1 MAYES
6 FGVAG
11 FDTLH
16 NQVVSMGGYYRN
28 LDTTHAV
35 GLSVMEHQVEV
46 SATLEPPTV
55 TETHTT
61 FTVGHSGP
69 REQRSVKTMSV
80 EPDGNGLHVAV
91 KLQSWDERPVGAGY
105 AADDVPAPVEIRGLK
120 RAQAI
125 DRVKGGVAALLAREE
140 EISDAGRR

>member
-11 FDTLH
+11 FDTLY

-69 REQRSVKTMSV
+69 HEQRSVKTMSV

-91 KLQSWDERPVGAGY
+91 NLRSWDERPVGFGY
-105 AADDVPAPVEIRGLK
+105 QDAEEPQPVPVRGVK
-120 RAQAI
+120 RSQAI
-125 DRVKGGVAALLAREE
+125 GRIQSGVAALLAREE